1 MSDNKLF
8 NRYDCVYCGW
18 PCDSRDH
25 VVPRCMDYDQGKNAP
40 TNMNNTIPSCRECN
54 SLLGSQFF
62 LNIGDRACYLN
73 DRYKSRYGKL
83 LLMPVWEKNEIE
95 EEEGRLKQYIK
106 SSIEQKES
114 VNTRI
119 KHIQMVMDLCP
130 TIREVWSIIN
140 EEDEAIEGNASE
152 ERGIIYK

>member
-1 MSDNKLF
+1 
-8 NRYDCVYCGW
+8 
-18 PCDSRDH
+18 
-25 VVPRCMDYDQGKNAP
+25 
-40 TNMNNTIPSCRECN
+40 
-54 SLLGSQFF
+54 
-62 LNIGDRACYLN
+62 
-73 DRYKSRYGKL
+73 
-83 LLMPVWEKNEIE
+83 MPVWEKNEIE

-140 EEDEAIEGNASE
+140 EEDEAIEGNTSE
-152 ERGIIYK
+152 ELGFIHK